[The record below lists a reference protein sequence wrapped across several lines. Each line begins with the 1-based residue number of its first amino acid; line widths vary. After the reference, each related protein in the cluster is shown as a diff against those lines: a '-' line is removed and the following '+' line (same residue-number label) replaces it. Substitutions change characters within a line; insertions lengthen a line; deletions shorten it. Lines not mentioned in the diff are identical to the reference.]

1 MTIKESYFHEKTLYT
16 MKTRIISKMSRCSYH
31 SYIQQLQRTELSKT
45 DLYFKGDR
53 IVSVLGDSDNLDEQ
67 INSMLDATENC
78 STRKNGQR
86 FKAFICKVCGKEA
99 EQTDLKRHIEAFHIS
114 GITHSCEVCGKIS
127 RSRRGL
133 RIHTDREHN
142 N

>member
-1 MTIKESYFHEKTLYT
+1 MNNNCKEQNCQK
-16 MKTRIISKMSRCSYH
+16 
-31 SYIQQLQRTELSKT
+31 LS
-45 DLYFKGDR
+45 FIKGDR

-67 INSMLDATENC
+67 INSMLDATENF